1 MIGVRHVEITICG
14 LYSYALYV
22 RALGD
27 NQENDVY
34 ELIKKHSWIPV
45 LSECDEE
52 EAKKNI
58 ELPEMDDS
66 RKMLLELDWK
76 AQELYDIMGEN

>member
-1 MIGVRHVEITICG
+1 MRT
-14 LYSYALYV
+14 
-22 RALGD
+22 LGN

-34 ELIKKHSWIPV
+34 ELLKKHSWIPV
-45 LSECDEE
+45 LTESDAE

-76 AQELYDIMGEN
+76 AQELYGIMGEN

>member
-1 MIGVRHVEITICG
+1 MRT
-14 LYSYALYV
+14 
-22 RALGD
+22 LGN

-45 LSECDEE
+45 LTESDAE

-58 ELPEMDDS
+58 ELSEMDDS